1 MTMLQSPDELISSG
15 VNYALISF
23 VELNG
28 FSRAKLVPMSVLSS
42 VKEHGAGFAG
52 FAAGDIGQGP
62 HDPDLVAIPDLGSM
76 QRVPWREDVC
86 WFASDLYVE
95 GRSWPYCPRT
105 TAKRVLRMAQEKGY
119 RFMVGM
125 EPEFFLLRKGGDGR
139 LEPADPLDMEA
150 KPCYNQQ
157 SIFRNL
163 DFITRLVDAMNRL
176 GWGVYQCDHEDAN
189 GQFEIN
195 WAYTEA
201 LEQADRLTFA
211 RFLIRSLAEEQGLIA
226 TFMPKP
232 FSRLTG
238 NGAHCHV
245 SLWDEKTGR
254 NLFLPEGGAEGNPLA
269 LSDIGRWFIGGLLAH
284 ARALAAFT
292 TPTVNSYK
300 RLWAST
306 TDSGATWAPVYVT
319 YGGNNRTVM
328 LRIPGEGRVEYRAVD
343 GAVNPYL
350 ALAAIVAAGLDGIE
364 RQIDPGPPFAGNAY
378 KLTWADASERGM
390 TVLPRTLKEALEA
403 LDGDEVLTE
412 ALGPDLVSLYLEV
425 KEREWREY
433 HASVSEWEVE
443 RYLHL
448 G

>member
-1 MTMLQSPDELISSG
+1 MTLKSLDALLSKD
-15 VNYALISF
+15 VRYALISF

-28 FSRAKLVPMSVLSS
+28 FSRAKLVPVSALAPAM
-42 VKEHGAGFAG
+42 ENGAGFAG

-62 HDPDLVAIPDLGSM
+62 HDPDLIAIPDPESM
-76 QRVPWREDVC
+76 FRVPWKEDVC

-95 GRSWPYCPRT
+95 GRPWPYCPRT
-105 TAKRVLRMAQEKGY
+105 AAKRVLQMARDKGY
-119 RFMVGM
+119 RLMVGM
-125 EPEFFLLRKGGDGR
+125 EPEFFLLRKGADGR
-139 LEPADPLDMEA
+139 LEPADPLDVAA
-150 KPCYNQQ
+150 KPCYDQQ
-157 SIFRNL
+157 AMFRNI
-163 DFITRLVDAMNRL
+163 DFITQLVDAMNRL

-195 WAYTEA
+195 WEYTEA

-238 NGAHCHV
+238 NGAHCHL
-245 SLWDEKTGR
+245 SLWDEATGR
-254 NLFLPEGGAEGNPLA
+254 NLFLPEGGKDRNQSGV
-269 LSDIGRWFIGGLLAH
+269 SDIARWFIGGLLAH

-292 TPTVNSYK
+292 APTVNSYK

-306 TDSGATWAPVYVT
+306 TESGATWAPVYVT

-328 LRIPGEGRVEYRAVD
+328 LRIPDEGRVEYRAVD

-350 ALAAIVAAGLDGIE
+350 AVAAIVAAGMDGIE
-364 RQIDPGPPFAGNAY
+364 RQIDPGPPFSGNAY
-378 KLTWADASERGM
+378 ELTWTAVSERGM
-390 TVLPRTLKEALEA
+390 TILPRTLKEALEA
-403 LDGDEVLTE
+403 LDSDDVLKE
-412 ALGPDLVSLYLEV
+412 ALGFDLVSLYLKV
-425 KEREWREY
+425 KEREWNEY
-433 HASVSEWEVE
+433 HSSVSQWEVE
-443 RYLHL
+443 RYLHV